1 MEGDGVHGPGVDKQ
15 NRHHPRVDHGVP
27 GRSVQPG
34 VDPGVL
40 IDEQSVA
47 VQALLLEQVLDN
59 IPGEIHQFMDR
70 RLHCWSGHESMVL
83 LGTDRFAEKARSVS
97 EDTPAPPAPGRNLR
111 RGVLAQRVSSMT
123 KVCPTGGR
131 RP

>member
-1 MEGDGVHGPGVDKQ
+1 MASTPCVDEQDRHRPG
-15 NRHHPRVDHGVP
+15 VDHGVP

-40 IDEQSVA
+40 IDDQSVA
-47 VQALLLEQVLDN
+47 EQALLLEEVIDN

-83 LGTDRFAEKARSVS
+83 LGTDSFAETERRVS
-97 EDTPAPPAPGRNLR
+97 EDTL
-111 RGVLAQRVSSMT
+111 L
-123 KVCPTGGR
+123 
-131 RP
+131 